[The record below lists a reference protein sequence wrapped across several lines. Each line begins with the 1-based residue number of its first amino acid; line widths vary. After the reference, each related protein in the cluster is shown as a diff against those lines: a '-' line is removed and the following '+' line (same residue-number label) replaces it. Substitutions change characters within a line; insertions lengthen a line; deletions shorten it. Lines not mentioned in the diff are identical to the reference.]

1 MGSSL
6 ASAIIVSVRL
16 CSDAFKGRLSEG
28 VCTYFGGGCC
38 ESEFLSLLC
47 GCLLVY
53 KVWILSMI
61 KIDCHLGAEDECLT
75 KE

>member
-1 MGSSL
+1 MESSL
-6 ASAIIVSVRL
+6 ASVIIVSTRL
-16 CSDAFKGRLSEG
+16 YRDAFKGRFRAG
-28 VCTYFGGGCC
+28 VRIYIGGGC

-61 KIDCHLGAEDECLT
+61 KIDCHL
-75 KE
+75 

>member
-1 MGSSL
+1 MHLKVGL
-6 ASAIIVSVRL
+6 AREYVHTL
-16 CSDAFKGRLSEG
+16 
-28 VCTYFGGGCC
+28 GGGGGGC

-61 KIDCHLGAEDECLT
+61 KIDCHL
-75 KE
+75 

>member
-1 MGSSL
+1 M
-6 ASAIIVSVRL
+6 SVRL
-16 CSDAFKGRLSEG
+16 CRDAFKGRFSEG
-28 VCTYFGGGCC
+28 VCTYFGGGGGGC

-61 KIDCHLGAEDECLT
+61 KIDCHL
-75 KE
+75 

>member
-1 MGSSL
+1 M
-6 ASAIIVSVRL
+6 SARL
-16 CSDAFKGRLSEG
+16 YRDAFKGGFRAG
-28 VCTYFGGGCC
+28 VCIYIGGGC

-61 KIDCHLGAEDECLT
+61 KIDCHL
-75 KE
+75 

>member
-1 MGSSL
+1 MYIL
-6 ASAIIVSVRL
+6 W
-16 CSDAFKGRLSEG
+16 
-28 VCTYFGGGCC
+28 GGGGGGC

-61 KIDCHLGAEDECLT
+61 KIDCHL
-75 KE
+75 